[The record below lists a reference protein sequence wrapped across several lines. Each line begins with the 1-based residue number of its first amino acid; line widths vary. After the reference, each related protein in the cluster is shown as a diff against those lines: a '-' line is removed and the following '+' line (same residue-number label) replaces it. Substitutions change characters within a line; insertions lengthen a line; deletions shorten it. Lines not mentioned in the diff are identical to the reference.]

1 MSDRNSGNLEPEVGI
16 FWIHEGKLFHVESTP
31 LSKAIHTQV
40 SIDYANGHYAA
51 WFIMD
56 KRGILDQ
63 LPLHMR
69 DEYDSISRGRVVFL
83 NEKKSYVIYHG
94 DDFNDSIHRELMDLL
109 NLPEDATIDE
119 IDEHYNPL
127 PEDFLF

>member
-1 MSDRNSGNLEPEVGI
+1 MSEDKHLEPEVGI

-40 SIDYANGHYAA
+40 SIDYANGHYAS
-51 WFIMD
+51 WFILD
-56 KRGILDQ
+56 KRGFLDQ
-63 LPLHMR
+63 LPPYMR
-69 DEYDSISRGRVVFL
+69 DEYDSISRGRVVYL
-83 NEKKSYVIYHG
+83 NEKKSFVIYHG
-94 DDFNDSIHRELMDLL
+94 DDFNDSTRRELMDLL

>member
-1 MSDRNSGNLEPEVGI
+1 MSNAENPEPEVGI
-16 FWIHEGKLFHVESTP
+16 FWINEGKLFHIESTP
-31 LSKAIHTQV
+31 RSKALKTQV
-40 SIDYANGHYAA
+40 SIDYAGGHYAA
-51 WFIMD
+51 WFSMG

-63 LPLHMR
+63 LPPYMR
-69 DEYDSISRGRVVFL
+69 DEYDSISRGRVVYL

-109 NLPEDATIDE
+109 NLPEDATVDE
-119 IDEHYNPL
+119 VDEHYNPL

>member
-1 MSDRNSGNLEPEVGI
+1 MSEPEVGI
-16 FWIHEGKLFHVESTP
+16 FWIYGGKLFHVESTP
-31 LSKAIHTQV
+31 ASKAVQTQV

-51 WFIMD
+51 WFIMG
-56 KRGILDQ
+56 KRGILNQ
-63 LPLHMR
+63 LPPHMR
-69 DEYDSISRGRVVFL
+69 DEYDSISRGRVVYL

-94 DDFNDSIHRELMDLL
+94 DEYNDAIHRELIEHLK
-109 NLPEDATIDE
+109 LPEDAIIDE

>member
-1 MSDRNSGNLEPEVGI
+1 MSNTENPEPEVGI
-16 FWIHEGKLFHVESTP
+16 FWIHEGKLFHVKSTP
-31 LSKAIHTQV
+31 RSKALKTQV
-40 SIDYANGHYAA
+40 SVDYVGGHYAA
-51 WFIMD
+51 WFSMG

-63 LPLHMR
+63 LPPYMR
-69 DEYDSISRGRVVFL
+69 VEYDSISRGRVVYLF
-83 NEKKSYVIYHG
+83 EKKSYVIYHG
-94 DDFNDSIHRELMDLL
+94 DDFNKSIHRELMNLL